1 MDESHAHTNA
11 EHSGG
16 ANPWNSKQSLL
27 ICLNDVYKS
36 MMQVEEEI
44 PLLRQEVDLLRRVLR
59 RNRDQHV
66 ASLFYKKMEHVFRL
80 IARVCGVLEESVFVY
95 VALKKASMPVMSVCE
110 RQVPCVESGIRRLE
124 CILDQCQLLVSVIQ
138 ACFKAAKQCCVQL
151 AQSFFMPLSVACL
164 AVCARIQLLSVSLL
178 RQKCNEYNSFV
189 HVIRYLPSRE
199 SPSNGCGIDVEQLP
213 DHVLCSIQKG
223 QVPGLRMNSTLEG
236 MKNRN
241 LLGLY
246 ISEPEGH
253 PSPGMDPDCVVTEDH
268 GLPVRREDL
277 MQIISDTDKG
287 IADTQAEDIAPAFE
301 TSNVS
306 VLGMVLEKDGRS
318 RADSMQKNEAKH
330 AVENSDKLEKIQVRE
345 ALPSLGQRK
354 TEFIRI
360 GDPKSH
366 RKKSK
371 KSPSHGTSKDED
383 PPLKS
388 WEDWVSLPSNIE
400 RRSGENSIVQNKK
413 RRRKR

>member
-1 MDESHAHTNA
+1 MAKEPLIHCMVTQEWTNLM
-11 EHSGG
+11 HIQM
-16 ANPWNSKQSLL
+16 QS
-27 ICLNDVYKS
+27 IRG
-36 MMQVEEEI
+36 VEEEG

-80 IARVCGVLEESVFVY
+80 IVRACSIVEESVSVY
-95 VALKKASMPVMSVCE
+95 VALKKASMPVTSVCE

-124 CILDQCQLLVSVIQ
+124 CILGQCQLLVSVIQ

-213 DHVLCSIQKG
+213 DHVLCSVQKG
-223 QVPGLRMNSTLEG
+223 QVPGLRMNSRLEG
-236 MKNRN
+236 MKDRN

-246 ISEPEGH
+246 ISGPDGH
-253 PSPGMDPDCVVTEDH
+253 SSPGMDPGCVVTEDR

-277 MQIISDTDKG
+277 MHIICDTDKG
-287 IADTQAEDIAPAFE
+287 VADTQAEDIAPAFE
-301 TSNVS
+301 TSS
-306 VLGMVLEKDGRS
+306 VPMLGMVSEENGPSRGADGV
-318 RADSMQKNEAKH
+318 QKNETKH
-330 AVENSDKLEKIQVRE
+330 AVQNSEKLEKIQVRE
-345 ALPSLGQRK
+345 AVPSLGQRK

-360 GDPKSH
+360 GDTKSH

-371 KSPSHGTSKDED
+371 KCVSNGTSKDKD
-383 PPLKS
+383 LPLKS
-388 WEDWVSLPSNIE
+388 WEDWVSLPSHTDWRGVE
-400 RRSGENSIVQNKK
+400 DSIGKNKK